1 VFRFNNRT
9 NDAPCTGSASAAFD
23 LGTGSATLYNIS
35 KSNLVYNLGALAGG
49 PNTTLSG
56 SVSNGLPGEATT
68 YSIGA
73 NGSSTAFSG
82 KIANGVDTVAVTK
95 VGNGTLALNG
105 INTYSGATTV
115 SAGTLG
121 GSGSIASP
129 LTVMAGGTLSPGA
142 SIGTFTVSNNVTL
155 GGTTLM
161 ELNRANSPTTN
172 DLLVVT
178 GTLTGGGALVVTNI
192 GPNIANGSTFKLFSK
207 PVTGFASV
215 SLPTGGGS
223 YSWNN
228 TLSTDGSITL
238 VSGGMVTTPTNIVTS
253 VTGNT
258 LNLSWPADHLGWSLQ
273 VQTNPL
279 SVGLYTNWFI
289 VLGSTAT
296 NSVPV
301 QMNANNGSVFYR
313 LSLP

>member
-1 VFRFNNRT
+1 
-9 NDAPCTGSASAAFD
+9 
-23 LGTGSATLYNIS
+23 
-35 KSNLVYNLGALAGG
+35 
-49 PNTTLSG
+49 
-56 SVSNGLPGEATT
+56 
-68 YSIGA
+68 
-73 NGSSTAFSG
+73 
-82 KIANGVDTVAVTK
+82 
-95 VGNGTLALNG
+95 
-105 INTYSGATTV
+105 
-115 SAGTLG
+115 
-121 GSGSIASP
+121 
-129 LTVMAGGTLSPGA
+129 
-142 SIGTFTVSNNVTL
+142 L

-192 GPNIANGSTFKLFSK
+192 GPNIANGSKFTLFSK
-207 PVTGFASV
+207 PVTGFTSV
-215 SLPTGGGS
+215 SLPTGGTG

-228 TLSTDGSITL
+228 TLAADGSITL

-253 VTGNT
+253 VAGNT

-301 QMNANNGSVFYR
+301 QMNGNNGSVFYR